1 MEEDLPKRKKLRLN
15 SHDYCNTNAFFVT
28 ICTQDRKRL
37 LSEYAAISSVSA
49 QTISPV
55 GEDLDPPADMRS
67 NLSSRG
73 QQYVPPLCL
82 KAMGE
87 IAVEQLLALEK
98 RYPNVKISDYVIM
111 PDHIHA
117 IIILYKSADAATPS
131 LFDIM
136 RVYKSI
142 TSRIC
147 KQKYHVEKLFQ
158 RSYMEHIIRDKEDY
172 NAKRQYI
179 RDNPIHWF
187 YKHMCTSEK

>member
-15 SHDYCNTNAFFVT
+15 SYDYCNTNTFFVT

-49 QTISPV
+49 QTINPV

-67 NLSSRG
+67 NLSSQG

-117 IIILYKSADAATPS
+117 IIILYKSADSATPS